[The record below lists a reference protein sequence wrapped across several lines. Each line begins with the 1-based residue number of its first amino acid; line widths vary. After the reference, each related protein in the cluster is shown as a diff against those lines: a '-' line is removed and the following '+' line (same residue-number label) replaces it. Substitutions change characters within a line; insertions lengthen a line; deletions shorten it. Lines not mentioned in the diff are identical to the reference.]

1 MGAGIRGQ
9 PLIAPEWNELRVKA
23 DLAEIER
30 VRDFLRQR
38 MHGIIIAEEETIKV
52 ELALHEIFV
61 NVVMHAYPNGDGDV
75 VIRIQSDENAFCIEI
90 RDRGIPFN
98 PDEIPPIDLDKK
110 ILLGTGGGL
119 GIYLFKTLM
128 DEYSYRRDGD
138 ENVLTICKRI
148 R

>member
-1 MGAGIRGQ
+1 M
-9 PLIAPEWNELRVKA
+9 IAPEWKELRVNA
-23 DLAEIER
+23 ELAEIER
-30 VRDFLRQR
+30 VRDFLRQS
-38 MHGIIIAEEETIKV
+38 MHGIIIAEEETIKL

-61 NVVMHAYPNGDGDV
+61 NVVMHAYPKGEGAV
-75 VIRIQSDENAFCIEI
+75 AIRIRCDGVAFYIEI

-98 PDEIPPIDLDKK
+98 PEDIPPIDLEKK
-110 ILLGTGGGL
+110 IQLGTRGGL

-138 ENVLTICKRI
+138 ENVLTICKRM

>member
-1 MGAGIRGQ
+1 
-9 PLIAPEWNELRVKA
+9 LIAPEWKELRVKA

-30 VRDFLRQR
+30 VRGFLRQR
-38 MHGIIIAEEETIKV
+38 MHGIIIAEEETIKL

-61 NVVMHAYPNGDGDV
+61 NVVLHAYPKGDGDV
-75 VIRIQSDENAFCIEI
+75 TIRIRSDEDAFCIEI

-98 PDEIPPIDLDKK
+98 PDEIPPIDLEKK
-110 ILLGTGGGL
+110 IDLGTRGGL

-128 DEYSYRRDGD
+128 DEYSYKHDGD
-138 ENVLTICKRI
+138 ENVLTIRKRI

>member
-1 MGAGIRGQ
+1 
-9 PLIAPEWNELRVKA
+9 LIAPEWKELRVKA

-38 MHGIIIAEEETIKV
+38 MHGIIIAEEETMKP

-61 NVVMHAYPNGDGDV
+61 NIVMYSYPDGEGDV
-75 VIRIQSDENAFCIEI
+75 TIRIRSDEGNFCIEI

-98 PDEIPPIDLDKK
+98 PDEIPPMDLEKK
-110 ILLGTGGGL
+110 TQLGTGGGL
-119 GIYLFKTLM
+119 GIHLFKTLM
-128 DEYSYRRDGD
+128 DEYSYKRDGD
-138 ENVLTICKRI
+138 ENILTICKRI

>member
-1 MGAGIRGQ
+1 
-9 PLIAPEWNELRVKA
+9 LIAPEWNELRVKA
-23 DLAEIER
+23 DLEEIER

-38 MHGIIIAEEETIKV
+38 MHGIIIEEEATIKL

-61 NVVMHAYPNGDGDV
+61 NVVLHAYPKGDGEV
-75 VIRIQSDENAFCIEI
+75 TIRIRSDEGAFCIEI

-98 PDEIPPIDLDKK
+98 PDEIPPIDLEKK
-110 ILLGTGGGL
+110 IQLGTRGGL

-128 DEYSYRRDGD
+128 DEHSYRRDGD
-138 ENVLTICKRI
+138 ENVLTICKRM

>member
-9 PLIAPEWNELRVKA
+9 PLIAPEWKELRVKA

-30 VRDFLRQR
+30 VRGFLRQM
-38 MHGIIIAEEETIKV
+38 MHGIIIAEEETMKL

-61 NVVMHAYPNGDGDV
+61 NVVMHAYPNGDGAMT
-75 VIRIQSDENAFCIEI
+75 IRIRSDEGTFCIEI

-110 ILLGTGGGL
+110 IQLGTSGGL

-128 DEYSYRRDGD
+128 DEYSYKRDGD

>member
-1 MGAGIRGQ
+1 M
-9 PLIAPEWNELRVKA
+9 IAPEWKELRVKA

-30 VRDFLRQR
+30 VRKFLRQT
-38 MHGIIIAEEETIKV
+38 MHGIIIAEEETIKL

-61 NVVMHAYPNGDGDV
+61 NVVMHAYPNGGGDMT
-75 VIRIQSDENAFCIEI
+75 IRIRSNEGNFCIEI

-98 PDEIPPIDLDKK
+98 PDGMPPIDLDKK
-110 ILLGTGGGL
+110 IQLGTPGGL

-128 DEYSYRRDGD
+128 DEYSYKRDGD
-138 ENVLTICKRI
+138 ENILTICKRI

>member
-1 MGAGIRGQ
+1 
-9 PLIAPEWNELRVKA
+9 LIAPEWKELRVKA

-38 MHGIIIAEEETIKV
+38 MHGIIIAEEETMKL
-52 ELALHEIFV
+52 ELALHEILV
-61 NVVMHAYPNGDGDV
+61 NIVMYAYPDGEGDV
-75 VIRIQSDENAFCIEI
+75 TIRIRSDEGNFCIEI

-98 PDEIPPIDLDKK
+98 PDEIPPIDLEKK
-110 ILLGTGGGL
+110 IQLGTRGGL

-128 DEYSYRRDGD
+128 DEYSYKRDGD
-138 ENVLTICKRI
+138 ENVLTIRKRI

>member
-1 MGAGIRGQ
+1 M
-9 PLIAPEWNELRVKA
+9 IAPEWKELKVKA

-30 VRDFLRQR
+30 VRDFLRQM
-38 MHGIIIAEEETIKV
+38 MHGIINAEEETMKL

-61 NVVMHAYPNGDGDV
+61 NVVMHAYPNGNGNMT
-75 VIRIQSDENAFCIEI
+75 IRVRSDEDTFCIEI

-98 PDEIPPIDLDKK
+98 PEEIPPVDLDKK
-110 ILLGTGGGL
+110 IQMGTGGGL

-128 DEYSYRRDGD
+128 DEYSYKRDGD
-138 ENVLTICKRI
+138 DNVLTICKRI